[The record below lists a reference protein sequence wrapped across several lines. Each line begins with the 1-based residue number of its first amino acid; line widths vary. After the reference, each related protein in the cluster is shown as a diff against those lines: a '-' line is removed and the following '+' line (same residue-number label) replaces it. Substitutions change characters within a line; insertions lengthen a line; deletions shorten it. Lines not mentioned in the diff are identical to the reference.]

1 MKTISL
7 NQKSRQSIEKQTG
20 LTVEQ
25 IIEMDIEDID
35 NAIEKKIGKKLSYPT
50 QTDLRLYGRG
60 AIYLFLNRFFLFNH
74 KKMNRAIKSM

>member
-7 NQKSRQSIEKQTG
+7 NQKSRESIEKQTG

-25 IIEMDIEDID
+25 IMEMDIEDID

-50 QTDLRLYGRG
+50 QTDLQLYGRG
-60 AIYLFLNRFFLFNH
+60 SIYLFLNRFLFNH
-74 KKMNRAIKSM
+74 RKMNRAIKSM